1 VKIGIGHTTLADA
14 AGGVAPPAAVAR
26 RAETVGLD
34 SLWVSDHLAWD
45 TPILDSLT
53 SLAAAAAVTTR
64 LEVGTGVLQLA
75 LRNPAWAAKQI
86 GTVQTIAGGRLQ
98 LGVGIG
104 GAPVEEWAAAGVPV
118 AERAA
123 RTDRALEA
131 LPRLLS
137 GEEVTVPES
146 GGARVRLQPPA
157 PMPRVWIGGGSRAAL
172 RRTARYGDV
181 WLPAGVTPEQ
191 VRDGHKEL
199 AALAAEEG
207 RAVPA
212 VGVGVFAALDA
223 ESGGMDR
230 NALAGMLS
238 SAFGM
243 APEHAGRVAVGG
255 DPREVADRLAEYA
268 VLGVEHVTVTAFG
281 GVWERQCDLLAE
293 ARQLM

>member
-1 VKIGIGHTTLADA
+1 MKIGIGHTTLGDAD
-14 AGGVAPPAAVAR
+14 GEIPQPAEVAR
-26 RAETVGLD
+26 RAESVGLD
-34 SLWVSDHLAWD
+34 SMWVSDHLAWD

-86 GTVQTIAGGRLQ
+86 GTVQSIADGRLQ

-104 GAPVEEWAAAGVPV
+104 GAPEEEWGAACVPV

-131 LPRLLS
+131 LPRLLA
-137 GEEVTVPES
+137 GQETGVPDS
-146 GGARVRLQPPA
+146 DGARVRLMPSV

-172 RRTARYGDV
+172 RRAARYGDA
-181 WLPAGVTPEQ
+181 WLPAGVTAEQ
-191 VRDGHKEL
+191 VSAGCKEL
-199 AALAAEEG
+199 SDLAEAEG
-207 RAVPA
+207 RAVPG

-223 ESGGMDR
+223 DGGGMNRDT
-230 NALAGMLS
+230 LVGMLA

-243 APEHAGRVAVGG
+243 PTEHAERVAVGG
-255 DPREVADRLAEYA
+255 DPSEVAARLTDYA
-268 VLGVEHVTVTAFG
+268 ALGVEHVVVTAFG
-281 GVWERQCDLLAE
+281 GLWERQCDLLAE
-293 ARQLM
+293 ARRLL